1 MKIVIT
7 VIGRDRIGI
16 VSDIAAVCKELDIN
30 ILDITQK
37 VFDDLFAMVMLAK
50 AENTDIPFG
59 DIVDRLEK
67 KGEEMELKIHA
78 MHEDIFNS
86 MHRI

>member
-7 VIGRDRIGI
+7 VIGKDRIGI
-16 VSDIAAVCKELDIN
+16 VSDISMVCKGLDVN

-50 AENTDIPFG
+50 LESDKIPFG
-59 DIVDRLEK
+59 EVVDKLESY
-67 KGEEMELKIHA
+67 GEEIGVKIHA

>member
-1 MKIVIT
+1 MRIVIT
-7 VIGRDRIGI
+7 VIGKDRIGI
-16 VSDIAAVCKELDIN
+16 VSDVSLVCKELGIN

-37 VFDDLFAMVMLAK
+37 VFDDLFAMVMLASV
-50 AENTDIPFG
+50 ENRDIPFG
-59 DIVDRLEK
+59 DIVDKLENH
-67 KGEEMELKIHA
+67 GETMGLKIHA

>member
-7 VIGRDRIGI
+7 VAGKDRIGI
-16 VSDIAAVCKELDIN
+16 VADIAAVCKQLGVN
-30 ILDITQK
+30 IVDITQK
-37 VFDDLFAMVMLAK
+37 VFDDMFTMVMLTKTTSDSVPFDEIVSKLEACGEK
-50 AENTDIPFG
+50 AG
-59 DIVDRLEK
+59 
-67 KGEEMELKIHA
+67 LKIHI

>member
-1 MKIVIT
+1 MRIVIT
-7 VIGRDRIGI
+7 VIGKDRIGI
-16 VSDIAAVCKELDIN
+16 VSDVSLVCKEFGIN

-37 VFDDLFAMVMLAK
+37 VFDDLFAMVMLASV
-50 AENTDIPFG
+50 ENRDIPFG
-59 DIVDRLEK
+59 DIVDKLENH
-67 KGEEMELKIHA
+67 GETMGLKIHA